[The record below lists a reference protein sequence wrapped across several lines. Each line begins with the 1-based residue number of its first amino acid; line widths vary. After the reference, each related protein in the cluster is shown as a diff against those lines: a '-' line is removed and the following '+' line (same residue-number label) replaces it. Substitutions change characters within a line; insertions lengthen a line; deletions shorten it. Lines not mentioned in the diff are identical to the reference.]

1 MNSLPDPVKSARRA
15 LAILEVLTEHEQPMG
30 FTELADRLGYPKS
43 SLHGLL
49 RTLVDSGWAGFDE
62 QTRRYALGI
71 RTLSAG
77 NAYGRSLA
85 LGDRALPYMRKIRD
99 ELNETVQLAVLDGV
113 HNVYVAKVDGRQALA
128 LASAVG
134 RRLPAHTTALGKVL
148 LAGLPD
154 AELARRYAGVS
165 MTAFTEHTIT
175 SLPALT
181 EQLRQ
186 VRRRGHGTDTEE
198 YTVGVR
204 CLAVPVRDTTGHV
217 VAGMSVSVPTIRFRR
232 ELRTRALELLREAG
246 SALSAE
252 LGFVADQP
260 RRTTP

>member
-1 MNSLPDPVKSARRA
+1 MNSLLAPVKSAQRA
-15 LAILEVLTEHEQPMG
+15 LAILEVLTEQERPLG
-30 FTELADRLGYPKS
+30 FTELTERLGYPKS

-49 RTLVDSGWAGFDE
+49 RTLVDAGWAGFDE
-62 QTRRYALGI
+62 QTRQYSLGI

-77 NAYGRSLA
+77 NAYGRSLGLA
-85 LGDRALPYMRKIRD
+85 DRALPYMRRIRD

-148 LAGLPD
+148 LAGLSD
-154 AELARRYAGVS
+154 TDLHRRYRGVVLS
-165 MTAFTEHTIT
+165 AYTEHTIT
-175 SLPALT
+175 SLPALLD
-181 EQLRQ
+181 ELRQ
-186 VRRRGHGTDTEE
+186 VRRRGHGADTEE

-204 CLAVPVRDTTGHV
+204 CVAVPVRDTGGQV

-232 ELRTRALELLREAG
+232 ELRTRALDLLREAG
-246 SALSAE
+246 TALSAE
-252 LGFVADQP
+252 LGY
-260 RRTTP
+260 TG